1 MAVKKFGYARVS
13 TKDQNLARQIEI
25 LKAEGIEE
33 RDIFVEKESGRSFER
48 KVYRSLVDTVL
59 REGRSAGGNG
69 TEALRKKLQRNLS
82 GVASHYEG
90 DRS

>member
-33 RDIFVEKESGRSFER
+33 RDFLWKRRAADPLNER
-48 KVYRSLVDTVL
+48 CTDP
-59 REGRSAGGNG
+59 
-69 TEALRKKLQRNLS
+69 
-82 GVASHYEG
+82 
-90 DRS
+90 

>member
-33 RDIFVEKESGRSFER
+33 RDIFVERRAADPLNER
-48 KVYRSLVDTVL
+48 CTDP
-59 REGRSAGGNG
+59 
-69 TEALRKKLQRNLS
+69 
-82 GVASHYEG
+82 
-90 DRS
+90 

>member
-33 RDIFVEKESGRSFER
+33 RDILWKRRAADPLNEGVPIPSGYGSAGR
-48 KVYRSLVDTVL
+48 
-59 REGRSAGGNG
+59 RSAGGNG

>member
-48 KVYRSLVDTVL
+48 KVYRSLVDTAPDDECS
-59 REGRSAGGNG
+59 RECGISLVVSWGSKAC
-69 TEALRKKLQRNLS
+69 E
-82 GVASHYEG
+82 E
-90 DRS
+90 

>member
-33 RDIFVEKESGRSFER
+33 AGYFCGKGERQILER
-48 KVYRSLVDTVL
+48 KVYDP
-59 REGRSAGGNG
+59 
-69 TEALRKKLQRNLS
+69 
-82 GVASHYEG
+82 
-90 DRS
+90 

>member
-48 KVYRSLVDTVL
+48 KVYRSLVDTVHWKERL
-59 REGRSAGGNG
+59 
-69 TEALRKKLQRNLS
+69 L
-82 GVASHYEG
+82 GVIKSSCRR
-90 DRS
+90 D